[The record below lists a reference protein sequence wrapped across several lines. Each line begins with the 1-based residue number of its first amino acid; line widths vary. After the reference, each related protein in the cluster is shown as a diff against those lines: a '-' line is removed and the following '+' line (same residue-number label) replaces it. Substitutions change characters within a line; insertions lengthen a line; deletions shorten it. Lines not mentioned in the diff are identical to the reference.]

1 MRPHCILEM
10 ATRLAASTQP
20 GKWVRGDT
28 SEESLRRFDR
38 WIIAYQIWAS
48 HCLDVVDP
56 ILTESQRWD
65 CLIAI
70 GGACLHDIIQEVGI
84 ITSRKPE
91 ADPTA
96 LAEGIDMIQ
105 TTIPKHQPG
114 GRRHIKKRKRAYG
127 FAERDRKVT
136 STNPA
141 NRWER
146 RVTFRCHRCTRTE
159 QDRTAEE
166 MDEDPGDT
174 NTYVDLVESD
184 QDRTEPEGTSEES
197 DRDCDDYNT
206 NADRTARPKLARVEK
221 HRRRNS
227 RGPQHLPQEDSP
239 HPSTAVQCERCRP
252 RGSPSRR
259 IPVRTRWSRRTKGEI
274 LSPPRFPYRTRR
286 GRRPSRS
293 LCAAQHTS
301 AVHHNGKREDYPR

>member
-174 NTYVDLVESD
+174 NTYADLVESD

-206 NADRTARPKLARVEK
+206 NADRTARPNWPDLKSTGEGTVGDHNTCPKRTALIHLRPFNV
-221 HRRRNS
+221 
-227 RGPQHLPQEDSP
+227 RGAAHADHHQEGYPSGPDGAGEQRGRYCRPPDSP
-239 HPSTAVQCERCRP
+239 TVPGEEDDRAVACARHST
-252 RGSPSRR
+252 
-259 IPVRTRWSRRTKGEI
+259 
-274 LSPPRFPYRTRR
+274 
-286 GRRPSRS
+286 
-293 LCAAQHTS
+293 TS
-301 AVHHNGKREDYPR
+301 ATHRNGKREDYPR

>member
-84 ITSRKPE
+84 ITSRKPD
-91 ADPTA
+91 ADPTP

-146 RVTFRCHRCTRTE
+146 RVTFRCHRCTRTRTE

-174 NTYVDLVESD
+174 NTYADLVESD

-206 NADRTARPKLARVEK
+206 NADRTARPNWPESKSTGEGTVGDHNTCPKRTALIHLRPFNV
-221 HRRRNS
+221 
-227 RGPQHLPQEDSP
+227 RGAAHADHHQEGYPSGPDGAGEQRGRYCRPPDSP
-239 HPSTAVQCERCRP
+239 TVP
-252 RGSPSRR
+252 
-259 IPVRTRWSRRTKGEI
+259 GEED
-274 LSPPRFPYRTRR
+274 RTRR
-286 GRRPSRS
+286 ENP
-293 LCAAQHTS
+293 
-301 AVHHNGKREDYPR
+301 HNTPDRQ